1 MPKTLQKVRTIEAM
15 RQWVAR
21 WRAQGMRS
29 AVVPTMG
36 ALHDGHLRLV
46 EQALRTADRVVVT
59 IFVNPAQFAPG
70 EDLDAYPRTEK
81 SDLAKL
87 RASGAHVAFVPN
99 RLEMYPEGYS
109 ATVSMGGPAKAG
121 LEDAFRPHFFD
132 GVATVVAKL
141 FNAAGCDYA
150 MFGEK
155 DYQQLKVVTAMAR
168 DLAIP
173 TTVVGVATVRE
184 ADGLAMSSRN
194 AYLSADER
202 QIAPVLHESLQQL
215 AQDIRDG
222 KNISRSCTST
232 RKRLEK
238 AGFKPD
244 YVEARAAETLAPVQ
258 KLGETEIRLLAA
270 AWLGKTRLIDNIAV

>member
-1 MPKTLQKVRTIEAM
+1 
-15 RQWVAR
+15 
-21 WRAQGMRS
+21 
-29 AVVPTMG
+29 
-36 ALHDGHLRLV
+36 
-46 EQALRTADRVVVT
+46 
-59 IFVNPAQFAPG
+59 
-70 EDLDAYPRTEK
+70 
-81 SDLAKL
+81 
-87 RASGAHVAFVPN
+87 VPN

-202 QIAPVLHESLQQL
+202 QMAHQCCMRPCSSLRKTFAVARTFPARAPVPASGWKRPVSSLTMSKRGPRKPWSQ
-215 AQDIRDG
+215 
-222 KNISRSCTST
+222 SRSW
-232 RKRLEK
+232 
-238 AGFKPD
+238 AKPKSGCLPLPGS
-244 YVEARAAETLAPVQ
+244 ARP
-258 KLGETEIRLLAA
+258 G
-270 AWLGKTRLIDNIAV
+270 